1 MAITAARTISQV
13 LAHMAI
19 GFGIAWLITGSVVL
33 GGLAVLIEPLIN
45 VSLLPLHERAWK
57 AARARI
63 RDGQRRTLALAAEK
77 LSQTG
82 LHMAVA
88 FGGHVRI
95 HRFAGVRRLGCRAG
109 ADLQCHPPALPQP
122 CLPGSAGP
130 HATRR
135 GRVSSGYST
144 GGPVSLARARA
155 ACPARPIPRGDTAFR
170 PRMQIAP
177 HLVASSARAPSER
190 LSARK
195 VSGQRSMQTARPPT
209 KRSAKNE

>member
-19 GFGIAWLITGSVVL
+19 GFGIAWLMTGSVVL

-88 FGGHVRI
+88 FGVM
-95 HRFAGVRRLGCRAG
+95 FAF
-109 ADLQCHPPALPQP
+109 
-122 CLPGSAGP
+122 
-130 HATRR
+130 
-135 GRVSSGYST
+135 T
-144 GGPVSLARARA
+144 GSLAFGGLAAVLEPICNVILLPFHNRAFQA
-155 ACPARPIPRGDTAFR
+155 VLA
-170 PRMQIAP
+170 RMQ
-177 HLVASSARAPSER
+177 RA
-190 LSARK
+190 
-195 VSGQRSMQTARPPT
+195 VGV
-209 KRSAKNE
+209 